1 MAPFNPYKVDT
12 AQDAE
17 LQAWADNNLASDLA
31 KKIEAKHEGMAEQTH
46 YQFLEVDERASAMEI
61 KAAYQNMARAFIPKS
76 LAKAGINDMD
86 LQYKAGTIFSRLK
99 LVQQILTDSNKR
111 AEYDHSL
118 QQKAFSQSEAPAS
131 SAEKV
136 SMHKLKADDYLKKGQ
151 FHLAEEHYRA
161 AVAENPK
168 DAPLKTAYAWSIA
181 MNTKRDDAERVASA
195 TEILKEVIQEFRHAD
210 AAYKLGLMAQGSGN
224 SKAAL
229 RFFDLALTMDANHP
243 GAVRQKEMWASAAK
257 RAAERKAAQSKPKKT
272 GMSGF
277 LDKLKTS

>member
-1 MAPFNPYKVDT
+1 
-12 AQDAE
+12 
-17 LQAWADNNLASDLA
+17 
-31 KKIEAKHEGMAEQTH
+31 
-46 YQFLEVDERASAMEI
+46 MEI

-118 QQKAFSQSEAPAS
+118 QQKAFSQSDESAS
-131 SAEKV
+131 SSEKV

-181 MNTKRDDAERVASA
+181 MNTKRDDAERVNSA

-257 RAAERKAAQSKPKKT
+257 RAAERKAAQAKPKKT

-277 LDKLKTS
+277 LDKLKSS

>member
-12 AQDAE
+12 EQDAE

-31 KKIEAKHEGMAEQTH
+31 KKIESKHEGMAEQTH
-46 YQFLEVDERASAMEI
+46 YQFLEIDERASSMEI
-61 KAAYQNMARAFIPKS
+61 RAAYQSMGRVFTPKALS
-76 LAKAGINDMD
+76 KAGINDMD

-99 LVQQILTDSNKR
+99 LVQQILTDAGKR
-111 AEYDHSL
+111 AEYDQSL
-118 QQKAFSQSEAPAS
+118 QAKAFSSTEGPTTTS
-131 SAEKV
+131 EKV

-181 MNTKRDDAERVASA
+181 MNTKRDDAERVGSA
-195 TEILKEVIQEFRHAD
+195 TEILKEVIQEFRHAE

-229 RFFDLALTMDANHP
+229 RFFDLALSMDANHP
-243 GAVRQKEMWASAAK
+243 GAKRQKEMWEGAAK
-257 RAAERKAAQSKPKKT
+257 RAAQRKAAQAAPKKAACLA
-272 GMSGF
+272 F
-277 LDKLKTS
+277 